1 MIDGALIGMTALT
14 LALAALA
21 WWRGG
26 AALVGEGV
34 VTGGGMLLR
43 FGLLIAVSF
52 VAAGLAQALVPQEW
66 IQRAVGD
73 AAGVRGIAI
82 AAVAG
87 ALTPSGPFVA
97 MPLAAALARTG
108 AGTGALVAYVTGWS
122 LLAMHRFLAWEIP
135 ILGLRF
141 ALLRWGLCLV
151 LPILAGLAARALTRS

>member
-52 VAAGLAQALVPQEW
+52 VAAGLAQALVPQDW